1 MVPVPTD
8 AAPSNTAATDTALDK
23 AAVAP
28 ALLKDSAASAPVPA
42 AVDADTIS
50 RVRLAV
56 LRLSRRLRQNAAAGL
71 TPSQL
76 SLLSTLERRGP
87 MTLGDLAAYEGVQP
101 PSVSRMTDTLEK
113 DGLLKRVES
122 PQDRR
127 AVMAQLTAKGRKALD
142 DVRRR
147 RDAWL
152 ARRLAL
158 ISPEDRARLEAA
170 LPLLEALAEEHS

>member
-1 MVPVPTD
+1 M
-8 AAPSNTAATDTALDK
+8 
-23 AAVAP
+23 
-28 ALLKDSAASAPVPA
+28 ASAPI
-42 AVDADTIS
+42 VDAETIS

-71 TPSQL
+71 TASQL

-101 PSVSRMTDTLEK
+101 PSVSRMTDSLVK
-113 DGLLKRVES
+113 DGLLKRVDS
-122 PQDRR
+122 PSDRR
-127 AVMAQLTAKGRKALD
+127 AVMAQLTPKGRRALD

-152 ARRLAL
+152 AQRLAL

-170 LPLLEALAEEHS
+170 LPLLEALAEEPT